1 MYIISQWSTVMQA
14 KDRHKCSAVD
24 PDPGAGKLAKK
35 LTNKPDFQHFKKRV
49 FTNVGMFHDPLPS

>member
-1 MYIISQWSTVMQA
+1 MQA